1 MEPLSS
7 QTRKTTDAF
16 LSIFYFS
23 VIWLPLIYAFISLSL
38 QISSETLTS
47 SFFYLLARSSLFG
60 ILQASLSVL
69 LIATFSFAFG
79 YLNAFYKLSLSSQK
93 AISIIA
99 LFMFSLSPTIAA
111 LSLLNLGNF
120 FKLTSAQGLSWIV
133 ACHFMMNALFVSF
146 LFTKR
151 LERFQS
157 SHSHELIPLL
167 KSLGTSKRK
176 FIHVY
181 LWPIFKN
188 DFFSW
193 APQIFLW
200 CFSSFAPVLL
210 LSEGPHQSTPEI
222 LFYYSILNDRS
233 GARIFC
239 ILLLNLFLG
248 FFLNR
253 SFAKPFSI
261 QESFQNNNSLNS
273 QQLQNS
279 KASYFLILMSL
290 FFFLPFLLALLQ
302 TTSVISNPKIL
313 FFFQELLTPLSTSF
327 LISLF
332 CFLLSFFVSFLC
344 VIAKQDSPLIQYSNI
359 LSPPFI
365 LFAWLELGIRS
376 ENHFTSIFLVSAAS
390 FLSVFPWFYRQI
402 KTQRDQLPTEWGL
415 YCLSLGMTPF
425 TYFRKILFPQH
436 KNTLFKLAGVS
447 SLWAFGEYA
456 FSEVFFEKSETLPL
470 YIDENLRRYSFD
482 ASSFGIS
489 LAYLGSFL
497 IVFLIL
503 KSERPSSC

>member
-7 QTRKTTDAF
+7 QTRKTTDTF

-69 LIATFSFAFG
+69 LIAAFSFAFG
-79 YLNAFYKLSLSSQK
+79 YLNVFYKFSLSSQK
-93 AISIIA
+93 TISIIA
-99 LFMFSLSPTIAA
+99 LFLFSLSPTIAA

-120 FKLTSAQGLSWIV
+120 FKLSSAQGLSWIV

-146 LFTKR
+146 LFAKR

-157 SHSHELIPLL
+157 SQSHELIPLL
-167 KSLGTSKRK
+167 KSFGTSKTK

-253 SFAKPFSI
+253 SFGKSLSLGESSSNKDSLKIDSI
-261 QESFQNNNSLNS
+261 QK
-273 QQLQNS
+273 S
-279 KASYFLILMSL
+279 KFSYFLILISICFL
-290 FFFLPFLLALLQ
+290 FPFLLTLLQ
-302 TTSVISNPKIL
+302 TISFIGNPKIL

-327 LISLF
+327 LISLC
-332 CFLLSFFVSFLC
+332 CFLLSFFVGFLC

-365 LFAWLELGIRS
+365 LFAWLETGLRS
-376 ENHFTSIFLVSAAS
+376 ENHFTSIFLVSTAS

-402 KTQRDQLPTEWGL
+402 KTQRDQLPIEWGL

-425 TYFRKILFPQH
+425 TYFRKILFPQN

-456 FSEVFFEKSETLPL
+456 FSKVFFEKSETLPL
-470 YIDENLRRYSFD
+470 YIDENLRRYNFD

-503 KSERPSSC
+503 KSERSSLC